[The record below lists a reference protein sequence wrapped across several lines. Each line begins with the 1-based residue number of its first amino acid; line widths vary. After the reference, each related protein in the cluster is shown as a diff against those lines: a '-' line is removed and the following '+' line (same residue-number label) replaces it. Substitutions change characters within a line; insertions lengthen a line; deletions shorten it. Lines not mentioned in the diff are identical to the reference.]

1 MERRSELPGG
11 PLQVPDLKGWGGG
24 VPAVPRFDKGPRVRA
39 SLPRPQLCPP
49 AKEPWPAL
57 PPQDGELVKSPGQE
71 GRRRWRGSVYSYKGQ
86 GTGSDSS
93 LAAPG
98 KPAPHSPTPSVL
110 PPPRAAVG
118 GGGRHPLGSLPYS
131 AARLSHRGRALAGR
145 GELGRAETHR
155 LPETLEVCR
164 GKVSAKCV
172 PAREPAGRSK
182 GALRGLGKLGARGPG
197 PGRGLRDG
205 DP

>member
-1 MERRSELPGG
+1 M
-11 PLQVPDLKGWGGG
+11 
-24 VPAVPRFDKGPRVRA
+24 PRFDDGPRFRA

-49 AKEPWPAL
+49 AKEPWPAR
-57 PPQDGELVKSPGQE
+57 PPQDGGLVKSPGQE

-93 LAAPG
+93 LAAPM
-98 KPAPHSPTPSVL
+98 KPAPHPTP
-110 PPPRAAVG
+110 PPPPLYRLPELPWGA
-118 GGGRHPLGSLPYS
+118 GRDNPLGSLPYS
-131 AARLSHRGRALAGR
+131 AARLSHRGRALAGG
-145 GELGRAETHR
+145 GEMGWAETHR
-155 LPETLEVCR
+155 LPETLKVCR

-197 PGRGLRDG
+197 REGSEGWGPLRAAGGRGGAARAERQG
-205 DP
+205 RWSEAA